1 MTDTALPTIER
12 PRRFHFDWV
21 LPTLFKPR
29 LAFERIANQTR
40 AVWLTPLLILTI
52 TSLISI
58 YAHGWVRIQTGQIG
72 QIETPPDFQY
82 YSPEQQ
88 AQFMQAAQA
97 QQGPVFVY
105 VLPAIGVIAKVW
117 FGWLIIGGIIHLV
130 MTLMGGRGA
139 TGAAMNVVAWAGL
152 AYALRDVVQIIYMLV
167 KKATIQS
174 YGLSGFSPVGE
185 GAFFLFINELLALID
200 IYLIWYV
207 LLIIVGVRAAGG
219 LSRSKAIFSV
229 VFTILGVTAIQ
240 ALVGMFAAQMGNISI
255 VRPFFF

>member
-1 MTDTALPTIER
+1 
-12 PRRFHFDWV
+12 
-21 LPTLFKPR
+21 
-29 LAFERIANQTR
+29 
-40 AVWLTPLLILTI
+40 
-52 TSLISI
+52 
-58 YAHGWVRIQTGQIG
+58 
-72 QIETPPDFQY
+72 
-82 YSPEQQ
+82 
-88 AQFMQAAQA
+88 
-97 QQGPVFVY
+97 
-105 VLPAIGVIAKVW
+105 
-117 FGWLIIGGIIHLV
+117 
-130 MTLMGGRGA
+130 
-139 TGAAMNVVAWAGL
+139 MNVVAWAGL